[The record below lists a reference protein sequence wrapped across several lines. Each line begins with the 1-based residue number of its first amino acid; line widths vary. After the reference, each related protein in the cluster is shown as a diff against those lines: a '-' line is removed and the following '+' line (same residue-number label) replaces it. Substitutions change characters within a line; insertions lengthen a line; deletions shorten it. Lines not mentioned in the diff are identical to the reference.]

1 MDSALF
7 LKYKIADYLLNK
19 AVSRINPCYEIATL
33 FCKELNKTAGQKYIS
48 KSGRKGKTKF
58 YTEQLV
64 LKELKAINKDEGVMF
79 GFYNDCLKSSLG
91 FRFYY
96 CAKLKNK

>member
-7 LKYKIADYLLNK
+7 LKYQLGTSLIDK
-19 AVSRINPCYEIATL
+19 AVQRVNPCYEVATL
-33 FCKELNKTAGQKYIS
+33 FVTELNKTAVQPYIS
-48 KSGRKGKTKF
+48 KSGKKGKTKF

-64 LKELKAINKDEGVMF
+64 LKELQAINTDVHTMTAF
-79 GFYNDCLKSSLG
+79 FHDCEKSSIG

-96 CAKLKNK
+96 NAKLKNK